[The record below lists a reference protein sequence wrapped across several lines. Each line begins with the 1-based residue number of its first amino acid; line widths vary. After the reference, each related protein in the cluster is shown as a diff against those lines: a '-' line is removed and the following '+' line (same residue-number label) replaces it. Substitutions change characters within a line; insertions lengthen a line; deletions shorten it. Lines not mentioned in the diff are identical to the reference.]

1 MNFPARS
8 AALVLLALAAACSK
22 PAAAPAPESSAKGV
36 LIVNATV
43 IDGTGSPGRV
53 ASVRVI
59 GDRIAD
65 IGDLHQRAGEAVV
78 SGTGLVLAP
87 GFIDDHSHAD
97 GALFKLRDALAD
109 VSQGITTVV
118 VGQDG
123 DSQYPLADFFAH
135 VQREPSALNV
145 ASYVGHGTVRGL
157 VLGKDYKR
165 VATPAEVLKM
175 QALVAQEM
183 NAGALGLSSG
193 LEYDPGIY
201 SDPSEVL
208 ALAKTA
214 GSMGGRYIS
223 HMRSEDFAFWKALDE
238 LITIG
243 RENHMPVQVSHIKL
257 AMTASWGLGDSLIHV
272 LDRARAS
279 GVQLTAD
286 IYPYTYWHSGM
297 SVLFPHRDFDNRK
310 SAAFALTQVVRPEG
324 LLLATYGPKPEY
336 SGKTLADV
344 SKIMGVDDTTALIQ
358 LLKASEDA
366 SARGDTAHED
376 NSIIATSMEEGD
388 VAKLLAWPY
397 AAFCTDGELDG
408 THPRGYG
415 TFTRIMGRYV
425 RDQHVMPLEEAIR
438 KATSLAAANVGIKNR
453 GQISV
458 GSYADLV
465 LFDPA
470 TIIDR
475 ATPTD
480 PHAVS
485 TGVRRVWVNG
495 AMVFDGEHTTD
506 ARPGQVIKRVM
517 SVPAKATTSK

>member
-1 MNFPARS
+1 MIRS
-8 AALVLLALAAACSK
+8 VRTVSIAALVVASACGK
-22 PAAAPAPESSAKGV
+22 PSAAPTPDAAGKGV
-36 LIVNATV
+36 LIVGARV
-43 IDGTGSPGRV
+43 IDGTGAPGRV
-53 ASVRVI
+53 TSVRVI

-65 IGDLHQRAGEAVV
+65 VGDLHQRQGETVV
-78 SGTGLVLAP
+78 IGTGLVLAP
-87 GFIDDHSHAD
+87 GFIDTHSHAD
-97 GALFKLRDALAD
+97 GALFEHRDALAD

-123 DSQYPLADFFAH
+123 SSPYPLADFFTH
-135 VQREPSALNV
+135 VQREPAAINV
-145 ASYVGHGTVRGL
+145 ASYVGHGTVRDL

-175 QALVAQEM
+175 QTLVEQEM
-183 NAGALGLSSG
+183 RAGALGLSSG

-214 GSMGGRYIS
+214 GAMGGRYIS
-223 HMRSEDFAFWKALDE
+223 HMRGEVFAFWKALDE

-257 AMTASWGLGDSLIHV
+257 AMKASWGLADSLIHV

-279 GVQLTAD
+279 GVQVTAD

-310 SAAFALTQVVRPEG
+310 AAAFALDQVVPADG
-324 LLLATYGPKPEY
+324 LILANYGPKPEY
-336 SGKTLADV
+336 SGKTLHEVAQGM
-344 SKIMGVDDTTALIQ
+344 SVDDTTALIE
-358 LLKASEDA
+358 LLKASEAAEA
-366 SARGDTAHED
+366 SGDTAHAD
-376 NSIIATSMEEGD
+376 NSIIATSMEEHD

-397 AAFCTDGELDG
+397 ADFCTDGELDG

-415 TFTRIMGRYV
+415 SFTRIMGRYV
-425 RDQHVMPLEEAIR
+425 RDEHVMPLEEAIR
-438 KATSLAAANVGIKNR
+438 KATSLAAANVGIKDR
-453 GQISV
+453 GRISV

-465 LFDPA
+465 LFDPQ

-475 ATPTD
+475 ATPKE
-480 PHAVS
+480 PHLVS
-485 TGVRRVWVNG
+485 TGIRRVWVNG
-495 AMVFDGEHTTD
+495 ASVYENERTTD
-506 ARPGQVIKRVM
+506 ARPGRVLKRVTAA
-517 SVPAKATTSK
+517 VK

>member
-1 MNFPARS
+1 MIRSARTVS
-8 AALVLLALAAACSK
+8 IAALVLASACGK
-22 PAAAPAPESSAKGV
+22 PSAAPTPDAAGKGV
-36 LIVNATV
+36 LIVGARV
-43 IDGTGSPGRV
+43 IDGTGAPGRV
-53 ASVRVI
+53 TSVRVI

-65 IGDLHQRAGEAVV
+65 VGDLHQRQGETVV
-78 SGTGLVLAP
+78 IGTGLVLAP
-87 GFIDDHSHAD
+87 GFIDTHSHAD
-97 GALFKLRDALAD
+97 GALFEHRDALAD

-123 DSQYPLADFFAH
+123 SSPYPLADFFTH
-135 VQREPSALNV
+135 VQREPAAINV
-145 ASYVGHGTVRGL
+145 ASYVGHGTVRDL

-175 QALVAQEM
+175 QTLVEQEM
-183 NAGALGLSSG
+183 RAGALGLSSG

-214 GSMGGRYIS
+214 GAMGGRYIS

-257 AMTASWGLGDSLIHV
+257 AMKASWGLADSLIHV

-279 GVQLTAD
+279 GVQVTAD

-310 SAAFALTQVVRPEG
+310 AAAFALDQVVPADG
-324 LLLATYGPKPEY
+324 LILANYGPKPEY
-336 SGKTLADV
+336 SGKTLHEVAQGM
-344 SKIMGVDDTTALIQ
+344 SVDDTTALIE
-358 LLKASEDA
+358 LLKASEAAEA
-366 SARGDTAHED
+366 SGDTAHAD
-376 NSIIATSMEEGD
+376 NSIIATSMEEHD

-397 AAFCTDGELDG
+397 ADFCTDGELDG

-415 TFTRIMGRYV
+415 SFTRIMGRYV
-425 RDQHVMPLEEAIR
+425 RDEHVMPLEEAIR
-438 KATSLAAANVGIKNR
+438 KATSLAAANVGIKDR
-453 GQISV
+453 GRISV

-465 LFDPA
+465 LFDPQ

-475 ATPTD
+475 ATPKE
-480 PHAVS
+480 PHLVS
-485 TGVRRVWVNG
+485 TGIRRVWVNG
-495 AMVFDGEHTTD
+495 ASVYENERTTD
-506 ARPGQVIKRVM
+506 ARPGRVLKRVTAA
-517 SVPAKATTSK
+517 VK

>member
-1 MNFPARS
+1 MIPSARTVS
-8 AALVLLALAAACSK
+8 IAALVLASACGK
-22 PAAAPAPESSAKGV
+22 PSAAPTPDATGKGV
-36 LIVNATV
+36 LIVGARV
-43 IDGTGSPGRV
+43 IDGTGAPARV
-53 ASVRVI
+53 TSVRVI

-65 IGDLHQRAGEAVV
+65 VGDLHQRQGETVV
-78 SGTGLVLAP
+78 IGTGLVLAP
-87 GFIDDHSHAD
+87 GFIDTHSHAD
-97 GALFKLRDALAD
+97 GALFEHRDALAD

-123 DSQYPLADFFAH
+123 SSPYPLADFFTH
-135 VQREPSALNV
+135 VQREPAAINV
-145 ASYVGHGTVRGL
+145 ASYVGHGTVRDL

-165 VATPAEVLKM
+165 VATPAEVVKM
-175 QALVAQEM
+175 QALVDQEM
-183 NAGALGLSSG
+183 RAGALGLSSG

-214 GSMGGRYIS
+214 GAMGGRYIS

-257 AMTASWGLGDSLIHV
+257 AMKASWGLGDSLIHV

-310 SAAFALTQVVRPEG
+310 SAAFALDQVVPAEG
-324 LLLATYGPKPEY
+324 LILANYGPKPEY
-336 SGKTLADV
+336 SGKTLHDV
-344 SKIMGVDDTTALIQ
+344 AQGMSVDDTTALIE
-358 LLKASEDA
+358 LLKASEAAEA
-366 SARGDTAHED
+366 SGDTAHAD
-376 NSIIATSMEEGD
+376 NAIIATSMEEHD

-397 AAFCTDGELDG
+397 ADFCTDGELDG
-408 THPRGYG
+408 SHPRGYG
-415 TFTRIMGRYV
+415 SFTRIMGRYV
-425 RDQHVMPLEEAIR
+425 RDEHVMPLEEAVR
-438 KATSLAAANVGIKNR
+438 KATSLAAANVGIRDR
-453 GQISV
+453 GRITV

-465 LFDPA
+465 LFDPQ

-475 ATPTD
+475 ATPRE
-480 PHAVS
+480 PHLVS
-485 TGVRRVWVNG
+485 TGIRRVWVNG
-495 AMVFDGEHTTD
+495 ASVYENEHTTD
-506 ARPGQVIKRVM
+506 ARPGRVIKRVTM
-517 SVPAKATTSK
+517 AAK

>member
-1 MNFPARS
+1 MILSARLAS
-8 AALVLLALAAACSK
+8 IAALVLASACGK
-22 PAAAPAPESSAKGV
+22 PSAAPTPDASGKGV
-36 LIVNATV
+36 LIVGARV
-43 IDGTGSPGRV
+43 IDGTGAPGRV
-53 ASVRVI
+53 TSVRVI

-65 IGDLHQRAGEAVV
+65 VGNDLHQRQGETVV
-78 SGTGLVLAP
+78 IGTGLVLAP
-87 GFIDDHSHAD
+87 GFIDTHSHAD
-97 GALFKLRDALAD
+97 GAIFDHRDALAA

-123 DSQYPLADFFAH
+123 GSPYPLADFFAH
-135 VQREPSALNV
+135 LQRDPAAINV
-145 ASYVGHGTVRGL
+145 ASYVGHGTVRDL

-165 VATPAEVLKM
+165 VATTAEVLKM
-175 QALVAQEM
+175 QTLVEQEM
-183 NAGALGLSSG
+183 RSGALGLSSG

-257 AMTASWGLGDSLIHV
+257 AMKASWGLGDSLIHV

-279 GVQLTAD
+279 GVQVTAD

-297 SVLFPHRDFDNRK
+297 SVLFPHRDFENRK
-310 SAAFALTQVVRPEG
+310 SAAFALDQVAPADG
-324 LLLATYGPKPEY
+324 LILASYGPKPEY
-336 SGKTLADV
+336 NGKTLHEVAQGM
-344 SKIMGVDDTTALIQ
+344 SVDDTTALIE
-358 LLKASEDA
+358 LLKASEAAAA
-366 SARGDTAHED
+366 SGDTAHED

-388 VAKLLAWPY
+388 VSKLLAWPY
-397 AAFCTDGELDG
+397 ADFCTDGELDG

-425 RDQHVMPLEEAIR
+425 RERHVMPLEEAIR
-438 KATSLAAANVGIKNR
+438 KATTLAAANVGIRNR
-453 GQISV
+453 GQITV

-465 LFDPA
+465 LFDPQ
-470 TIIDR
+470 TVIDR
-475 ATPTD
+475 ATPRE
-480 PHAVS
+480 PHLVS
-485 TGVRRVWVNG
+485 TGIRHVWVNG
-495 AMVFDGEHTTD
+495 ASVYENEHTTD
-506 ARPGQVIKRVM
+506 ARPGRVLRR
-517 SVPAKATTSK
+517 VTATTK